1 MKSFLSRDN
10 LLLWLKRL
18 LQEYTVIAPVQAW
31 DTVLFQPVKVVEEI
45 VLNYD
50 VSALSPKDVFFPTSE
65 TLFTFERQG
74 GRWEARPLPEIKKQV
89 LFGLHPCDAHGIAL
103 MDVPFLSPPADLHYQ
118 RRREATTLVGLA
130 CSRARPECFCES
142 LGGGPQDPSHLDV
155 LLIPTPQGYILQ
167 VRTARG
173 AALFT
178 GFNVEELEIDNP
190 PPPVTAPVPV
200 AGITEM
206 ARNTFNDVYWERL
219 ADRCI
224 HCNLCAYVCPCCYC
238 FDIRDYAL
246 KGRVER
252 VRSWES
258 CQAGGFTRLAGG
270 YDPRPSKGARLR
282 QRFFHKFL
290 YYPTQFKGQA
300 KCTGCGRCVRAC
312 PVNIDIREVAS
323 EMQRIGGRVARA
335 A

>member
-1 MKSFLSRDN
+1 MRTWGYEALP
-10 LLLWLKRL
+10 LPGQPPPLA
-18 LQEYTVIAPVQAW
+18 EEAPPGVHRYRPRPGLGHRPLPAGERGGGI
-31 DTVLFQPVKVVEEI
+31 FVEQ
-45 VLNYD
+45 D
-50 VSALSPKDVFFPTSE
+50 GFALSPQGGFFPTSE

-103 MDVPFLSPPADLHYQ
+103 MDAPFIPP
-118 RRREATTLVGLA
+118 
-130 CSRARPECFCES
+130 
-142 LGGGPQDPSHLDV
+142 
-155 LLIPTPQGYILQ
+155 PQGYILQ

-190 PPPVTAPVPV
+190 PPPVTTPVPV
-200 AGITEM
+200 AGITEI

-258 CQAGGFTRLAGG
+258 CQAAGFTRLAGG
-270 YDPRPSKGARLR
+270 FDPPPSKGARLR

-290 YYPTQFKGQA
+290 YYPTQFKGQV

-323 EMQRIGGRVARA
+323 EMQMIGSRVARA